1 MTNTNISEI
10 ISTWEV
16 FGGWSVAPAGLD
28 WIKEGYRIKVG
39 ANCTIGDEC
48 TFGNYCRFGNWCNLG
63 AGCTF
68 GDGCTFGNGC
78 NLSADCRFGNRCRF
92 GDGSNLG
99 AGCHVH
105 SDMHNPVD
113 LGFVDS
119 YRRVVGSV
127 DGVAYVDGGCKRLSI
142 SEARKNWKG
151 RDDRK
156 KALAQLGYAVALA
169 KINHWIIN

>member
-1 MTNTNISEI
+1 
-10 ISTWEV
+10 
-16 FGGWSVAPAGLD
+16 
-28 WIKEGYRIKVG
+28 
-39 ANCTIGDEC
+39 
-48 TFGNYCRFGNWCNLG
+48 
-63 AGCTF
+63 
-68 GDGCTFGNGC
+68 
-78 NLSADCRFGNRCRF
+78 
-92 GDGSNLG
+92 
-99 AGCHVH
+99 
-105 SDMHNPVD
+105 MHNPVD